1 MTMLNNFAQGCILF
15 LFPFPSYSNL
25 AQLLRELLQQG
36 PDEDLEDQHWQGS
49 QPAADWSWRG
59 HRKFSL
65 KNKGMSSNA
74 LRSMRRLWP
83 SLLRSSDL
91 SPTRYDE
98 MIFLKVKVME
108 LKIKTHNFVSIPRTN
123 SGSSSLR
130 TKVFQNPRMTFF
142 QTMRKL
148 RELDQAMEQL
158 ESRLMVSRSS
168 LWTLELDH

>member
-1 MTMLNNFAQGCILF
+1 MMMLNGFAQGCILY
-15 LFPFPSYSNL
+15 LFHFPSYSNL
-25 AQLLRELLQQG
+25 VQLLRELLQQG
-36 PDEDLEDQHWQGS
+36 PDEDFEDQHWQGS

-65 KNKGMSSNA
+65 KKKEVWSNA

-91 SPTRYDE
+91 SPTRYNE
-98 MIFLKVKVME
+98 NLSYKWK
-108 LKIKTHNFVSIPRTN
+108 LWNWN
-123 SGSSSLR
+123 
-130 TKVFQNPRMTFF
+130 QNPTILFWF
-142 QTMRKL
+142 QELITAQVHYAQKFSKIQEEPFSQTMRKL